1 MGPPSAPNVHPD
13 NRQAALWVAVEYQQ
27 IYTAVEKSEKSSH
40 KIFEP
45 VIHKFHEWGKK
56 VETIARNIWHHCK
69 VNWTSNFISGTSMF
83 ADYLYLKLQWRQD
96 RLFQKLLGVRYVN
109 LTARALTEGGFESLF
124 ILIFETDPSE
134 KLEKTSACY
143 LATSTGPVAGSLYL
157 SICSSGFLQWSSTML
172 YCPFRPGGMEL
183 LQGKNI
189 WRHKFLLLHL

>member
-1 MGPPSAPNVHPD
+1 M
-13 NRQAALWVAVEYQQ
+13 
-27 IYTAVEKSEKSSH
+27 I
-40 KIFEP
+40 
-45 VIHKFHEWGKK
+45 
-56 VETIARNIWHHCK
+56 K
-69 VNWTSNFISGTSMF
+69 VNWTSNFISSTSMF

-143 LATSTGPVAGSLYL
+143 LSTSTGPVTGSLYL

-189 WRHKFLLLHL
+189 WRHKFLLLHLIVIFIMDLHWIAKKCKGRKNLTKTGTCRNKSRS